1 MAKGINLTDTRI
13 IKFTILVHPDRS
25 DALVRVRYEILDDDD
40 EVVRTQFIEQQ
51 FSDMATQEKANLN
64 NFLRLKSKTINED
77 IVEENSSTWVDI

>member
-1 MAKGINLTDTRI
+1 MAKGLNLTDTRI